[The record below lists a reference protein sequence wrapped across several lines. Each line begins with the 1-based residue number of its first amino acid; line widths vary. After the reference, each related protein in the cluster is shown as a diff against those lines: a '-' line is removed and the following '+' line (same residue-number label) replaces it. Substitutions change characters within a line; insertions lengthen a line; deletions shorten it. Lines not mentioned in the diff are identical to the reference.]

1 MRILIVATAL
11 ALGGCNVSTD
21 SANNSM
27 TVQYDQ
33 NKAENTAAGWAPA
46 LLHGQAIAPTG
57 HVTLQSKRRASA
69 RARPANPC
77 RRDTAAANGPR
88 NRHIVNAGR

>member
-33 NKAENTAAGWAPA
+33 NKAENTAADIGNTAENI
-46 LLHGQAIAPTG
+46 GQSIAND
-57 HVTLQSKRRASA
+57 VDR
-69 RARPANPC
+69 
-77 RRDTAAANGPR
+77 TAAKIDNSS
-88 NRHIVNAGR
+88 IVADDEDSNPADNKQ

>member
-1 MRILIVATAL
+1 MRFMLLATGL

-33 NKAENTAAGWAPA
+33 NKAENTAADVGNTAQNI
-46 LLHGQAIAPTG
+46 GQSI
-57 HVTLQSKRRASA
+57 VNDVDR
-69 RARPANPC
+69 
-77 RRDTAAANGPR
+77 AAAKIDNSS
-88 NRHIVNAGR
+88 IVANDDQDSNSVENK

>member
-1 MRILIVATAL
+1 MRFMLLATAL

-33 NKAENTAAGWAPA
+33 NKAENTAADVGNTAQNI
-46 LLHGQAIAPTG
+46 GQSIAND
-57 HVTLQSKRRASA
+57 VDR
-69 RARPANPC
+69 
-77 RRDTAAANGPR
+77 AAAKIDNSS
-88 NRHIVNAGR
+88 IVANDDQDSNSVENK